1 MYGGLMKKEKIRM
14 SGGRTLIYYSF
25 DKEQKKDGEKK

>member
-1 MYGGLMKKEKIRM
+1 MEMKKEKIEI

-25 DKEQKKDGEKK
+25 DKSQSTKKAGEKK